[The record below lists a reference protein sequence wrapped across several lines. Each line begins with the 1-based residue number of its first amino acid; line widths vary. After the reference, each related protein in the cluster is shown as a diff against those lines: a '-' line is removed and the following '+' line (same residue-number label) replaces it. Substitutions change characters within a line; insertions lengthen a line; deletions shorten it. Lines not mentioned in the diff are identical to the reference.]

1 MVEHFMKGS
10 WLIFIVSL
18 PTQNAA
24 GRMRVWR
31 AVKALG
37 CGVLRDGVYL
47 LPNRKEFRQTLQNQ
61 ADDVTSGGGSAHV
74 LVLEAENAEQ
84 QHTFESLFDRSADY
98 LKLVETIARASQT
111 NFQSE
116 GVDKL
121 QKQIQRLR
129 KAFEVIVL
137 QDFFPGAARE
147 QAAVA
152 LEDLEHTVNEQ
163 LMPDEPHAVNRR
175 IKPLQVTGFQGRTWA
190 TRRRP
195 WIDRL
200 ASAWLIQRFIDPAA
214 HFIWLTEP
222 GECPADALG
231 FDFDGAIFTHVG
243 AKVTFEVLLASFGL
257 AADSALN
264 QMGGLVHYL
273 DVGGIPVLE
282 AAGLE
287 TLIRGMR
294 ERWSSDDDLLAETN
308 KIFDAYYQAFLG
320 NDS

>member
-1 MVEHFMKGS
+1 MVFS
-10 WLIFIVSL
+10 WLILIVSL
-18 PTQNAA
+18 PTKNSS

-31 AVKALG
+31 ALKALG

-47 LPNRKEFRQTLQNQ
+47 LPYRKEFRQALQVQ
-61 ADDVTSGGGSAHV
+61 AKDVIAGGGNAHI
-74 LVLEAENAEQ
+74 LVLDSEDAEQ
-84 QHTFESLFDRSADY
+84 QQDFEKLFDRSTEYA
-98 LKLVETIARASQT
+98 KLVETIQQT
-111 NFQSE
+111 ADSNLQADDL
-116 GVDKL
+116 VKL
-121 QKQIQRLR
+121 QKQVHRLR
-129 KAFEVIVL
+129 KDFEAVAL
-137 QDFFPGAARE
+137 QDFFPSPARD

-175 IKPLQVTGFQGRTWA
+175 IKVLRVADYQGRTWA
-190 TRRRP
+190 TRQSP

-200 ASAWLIQRFIDPAA
+200 ASAWLIRRFIDPKAR
-214 HFIWLTEP
+214 FIWLIEPNDCP
-222 GECPADALG
+222 GEALG
-231 FDFDGAIFTHVG
+231 FDFDGATFSHVG

-257 AADSALN
+257 TKDAALN
-264 QMGGLVHYL
+264 RFGGLVHYL

-294 ERWSSDDDLLAETN
+294 QRWPSDDDLLIETN